1 MQYNDTYNEI
11 LHYQKKRY
19 QTVSFLDAG
28 TIKDTHFVSVVCI
41 FYLEM

>member
-11 LHYQKKRY
+11 SEKRY

-28 TIKDTHFVSVVCI
+28 SIKDTHFVSVVCI